1 MSSAQSPMAYSKVL
15 TCSYSGLFLRP
26 EVSCN
31 VRNVGSIESN
41 IRLVLGRSR
50 HQIVW
55 EVEVDSVAVF
65 EFGFVLLPGAILDV
79 FLLLNQ
85 AFSGSTTAATM

>member
-1 MSSAQSPMAYSKVL
+1 M
-15 TCSYSGLFLRP
+15 
-26 EVSCN
+26 
-31 VRNVGSIESN
+31 
-41 IRLVLGRSR
+41 RLVLGRSR

-55 EVEVDSVAVF
+55 EVEVDSIVVD